1 MSTCIRT
8 CGIIS
13 EYNPF
18 HNGHAYQI
26 KKARELS
33 GADCILAVMSG
44 NFVQR
49 GEPAVIDK
57 WKRAEAAVRNGV
69 DVVIEL
75 PYFYATQSASRFAQ
89 GGVEALKIAGADA
102 ICFGSEC
109 GNLENLQEIADT
121 PVNPDHLH
129 VAMDAGMSY
138 PKAYSLL
145 TSNMYPNDLL
155 AVSYLRAVKDTGIK
169 PYILQRTSGY
179 LDDTMAE
186 NASALAIR
194 KALKEHAPL
203 LGSTPMED
211 VLKDSFQVW
220 PEMYYSYLRTFL
232 ATAGRER
239 LEDFFLFSEGIE
251 NHLMKNAQANASY
264 DGFLKA
270 CTTYRYT
277 ASRIRRTCLQA
288 MNQVTKKEA
297 AALPKYD
304 CLRILAFNDQGR
316 RWLAEQRKK
325 ETRTASKFADVP
337 YPWRQMEYRTTLLY
351 TSVMPEEERIRILEE
366 EIKGA
371 HYIK

>member
-1 MSTCIRT
+1 MSTCMRT

-26 KKARELS
+26 QKARELS

-49 GEPAVIDK
+49 GEPAIIDK
-57 WKRAEAAVRNGV
+57 WRRAEAAVANGA

-129 VAMDAGMSY
+129 VALDAGMSY

-155 AVSYLRAVKDTGIK
+155 AVSYLRAIQGTSIR
-169 PYILQRTSGY
+169 PYIVQRTSGY
-179 LDDTMAE
+179 LDDTIAE

-194 KALKEHAPL
+194 KALQEHAPL
-203 LGSTPMED
+203 HGSTPMED
-211 VLKDSFQVW
+211 VLNHSFLVSPQQ
-220 PEMYYSYLRTFL
+220 YYPYLRTFL

-239 LEDFFLFSEGIE
+239 LEEFFLFSEGIE

-264 DGFLKA
+264 DDFLNA

-277 ASRIRRTCLQA
+277 SSRIRRTCLQA
-288 MNQVTKKEA
+288 MNQVTKKEVQ
-297 AALPKYD
+297 ALPKYD

-316 RWLAEQRKK
+316 KWLAEQRKK
-325 ETRTASKFADVP
+325 ETRIASKFADVP
-337 YPWRQMEYRTTLLY
+337 FPWRQLEYRTTLLY
-351 TSVMPEEERIRILEE
+351 TSVMPEEERTRILAE

-371 HYIK
+371 RYIK